1 MSNEIKAGLLV
12 TAALAALIWGLNYL
26 KGKDVFTSRNRYFA
40 VYANV
45 DGLVSSNPVFMNGFR
60 IGIVNSIDFMP
71 DKSGNLLVTLLID
84 RNVFVSRN
92 SVARIFSSDL
102 IGTKAL
108 RIDLGDDPTALQ
120 QNDTLHAE
128 LELSFAQEMGQQVG
142 PIKDKTERLIVT
154 MDSLAGML
162 HHLFDSSTQKNLRGS
177 ISHLNTSLA
186 GIDDLVNSDR
196 SRLNQMLGNI
206 NSISANLKNNSDQI
220 NGILKNMSGVS
231 DSLASAPIAQTL
243 QQAERALTQMNSL
256 LDGIHK
262 GQGTLGQLVSNDSLY
277 RHLDSSAKDLDLLLK
292 DLKENPRRYVHFS
305 VFGRK

>member
-1 MSNEIKAGLLV
+1 MSNEIKAGILV

-40 VYANV
+40 VYPNV

-71 DKSGNLLVTLLID
+71 DKSGRLLVTLLID
-84 RNVFVSRN
+84 KNVFVSRN

-108 RIDLGDDPTALQ
+108 RIDLGSDPTALQ
-120 QNDTLHAE
+120 HNDTMRAE
-128 LELSFAQEMGQQVG
+128 LELSFTQEMGQQVA
-142 PIKDKTERLIVT
+142 PLKDKTERLIVT
-154 MDSLAGML
+154 LDSLAGML
-162 HHLFDSSTQKNLRGS
+162 NKVFDPATQVNLRGS
-177 ISHLNTSLA
+177 IDHLNTSLA
-186 GIDDLVNSDR
+186 GIDNLVNSDR

-206 NSISANLKNNSDQI
+206 NSIALNLKSNSDQI
-220 NGILKNMSGVS
+220 NGILDNVSNLS
-231 DSLASAPIAQTL
+231 DSLAAAPLTQTL
-243 QQAERALTQMNSL
+243 SQAERAMTQMNSL
-256 LDGIHK
+256 LEGIQT
-262 GQGTLGQLVSNDSLY
+262 GQGTLGQLVNNDSLY